1 MEIYQQMILK
11 ALNLDDE
18 QKRETLNNLLDRCL
32 ITPEEKDVL
41 QHPFSWR
48 AFRQGEVC
56 SDPLRN
62 LFDSPLAPTTINKT
76 PSIS

>member
-1 MEIYQQMILK
+1 MLK

-18 QKRETLNNLLDRCL
+18 QKRETLNNLLGRCL

-48 AFRQGEVC
+48 AFRHGEIC
-56 SDPLRN
+56 IDP
-62 LFDSPLAPTTINKT
+62 PGE
-76 PSIS
+76 